1 MRDNSAAQVSKLAQL
16 RALHTYLKQS
26 LRSKYT
32 SLGQAYVADM
42 ESKGFRLTTA
52 QKKAVKEKAR
62 LLSAAAVSD
71 MDVAGLADG
80 ARRIALED
88 PVSVDID
95 LSVPDEE
102 VSLLDSTM
110 RSIGVPCPSNSCA
123 LPKKNVL
130 CPANRAAI
138 RRAIDNKVGRSNARL
153 SNVPVNGRVSN
164 NVRTGKSTLQVPGN
178 GLNDRV
184 ESNDDR
190 VPVSPVPS
198 MGPLNMSLQPAGGD
212 LALRQN
218 MPTGGMMGSGGGIP
232 QMNLPL
238 RQNTMG
244 GGLMGGGMMGGGIPQ
259 MDLPLMPN
267 MPMGGFGG
275 GLMGGPQ
282 MDLPLMPN
290 MPMGGFGGGLMGG
303 PQMDLPLM
311 PNMPMGRMGG
321 FNPQMLDSALTP
333 PGYQF
338 NPAPFDPRRNQ
349 ENRRNEWVEDMQ
361 ALYRHRGHPNFEPFK
376 DVVERKYEKVPI
388 ARERIEQAERG
399 HRTRIQSNPKT
410 QNKLYIRPDMT
421 KEQAVAAYKQ
431 ALRSGADKAELKRQM
446 EAWSQAYRLRN
457 VKGRRSGRA
466 QTAQSPQ
473 AAAGQAAARRAAQSP
488 QAAGVRAEDQRRVR
502 IPQGSSPSSPFAS
515 PSSMLSS
522 RQYIRPDMSKEQA
535 VAAYKQALRSGVDK
549 VQLRAQMKAWSQ
561 AYRLRNVK
569 GRRSGRAQT
578 AQSPQAAAGQAAA
591 RRAAQAQAAQSPQAA
606 AAQAQAAQ
614 ARGVARLTIRPDM
627 SKEQAITAYK
637 QAIRSGADK
646 AQLKQEIKAWSQAY
660 RLRNVKGRR
669 SGRALALLEPSQQ
682 PRPMDRD
689 WRSVLGVTAT
699 DTPETI
705 RKKYQMRLRSA
716 HPNRGGTAD
725 AFRAVRGAWEA
736 YQRQHSIQQQPASS
750 IRSVI
755 RPDTNPQ
762 QAVAAYQQ
770 AKRSGVDRQ
779 RVERE
784 MEAWRQTQRQR
795 NVLQR
800 RTGVPI
806 IRTDMNPQQA
816 VAAYKQAIRSG
827 VDRRRVEREMGVWRQ
842 AQRQRNV
849 RGRRQR
855 ALGFPQ
861 RAMSKSVSSRQSP
874 RSVARGLPSL
884 STESTG
890 STGSGS
896 VTNTATFRGRPVQ
909 RLARSPRRSRSFA
922 RGSRSSSRRRR

>member
-218 MPTGGMMGSGGGIP
+218 MPTGGMMGSGGG
-232 QMNLPL
+232 M
-238 RQNTMG
+238 
-244 GGLMGGGMMGGGIPQ
+244 PQ

-267 MPMGGFGG
+267 MPMGGGYG
-275 GLMGGPQ
+275 GLMGGGMPQ
-282 MDLPLMPN
+282 IDLPLM
-290 MPMGGFGGGLMGG
+290 GGYGGGGMMSGG
-303 PQMDLPLM
+303 VFD
-311 PNMPMGRMGG
+311 
-321 FNPQMLDSALTP
+321 PQMLDSSRVP
-333 PGYQF
+333 PGYQY
-338 NPAPFDPRRNQ
+338 NPAPFTPGRNLQ
-349 ENRRNEWVEDMQ
+349 NRGREWVDDMQ
-361 ALYRHRGHPNFEPFK
+361 ALYQHRGHPDFELLK
-376 DVVERKYEKVPI
+376 RALSEKYDLLPV
-388 ARERIEQAERG
+388 ARERINEAERG
-399 HRTRIQSNPKT
+399 HQKRLREKRDKATNQSTNQST
-410 QNKLYIRPDMT
+410 NRQRNGTGAGQGRGRLIIRPDMT

-431 ALRSGADKAELKRQM
+431 ALRSGVDKVQLRAQM
-446 EAWSQAYRLRN
+446 KAWSQAYRLRN

-716 HPNRGGTAD
+716 HPNRGGTPD
-725 AFRAVRGAWEA
+725 AFLAVRGAWEA